1 MRTSLHPATIKAI
14 QKAVED
20 EAEALQLSLNHPHIV
35 QVKSGL
41 LSLAE
46 RAKEYEATL
55 AEEYEATRDDD

>member
-46 RAKEYEATL
+46 RAKEI
-55 AEEYEATRDDD
+55 